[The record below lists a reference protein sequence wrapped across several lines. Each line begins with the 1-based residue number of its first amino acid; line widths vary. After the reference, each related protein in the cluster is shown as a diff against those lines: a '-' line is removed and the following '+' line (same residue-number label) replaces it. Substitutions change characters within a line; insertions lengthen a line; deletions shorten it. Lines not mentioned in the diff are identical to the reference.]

1 MASALAAMKLE
12 DLHLYRKVPRDLT
25 DATAVGGAIS
35 LSCALVMAFLFI
47 SNIQTYMSVNTATD
61 VALDETGEAHMR
73 ICKPRHSP
81 ATSRRPARP
90 RLSACDWRFQSS
102 TSPWSVCP
110 ANSPPSTSRT

>member
-61 VALDETGEAHMR
+61 VALDETGEAHSKR
-73 ICKPRHSP
+73 RHAS
-81 ATSRRPARP
+81 AQFC
-90 RLSACDWRFQSS
+90 RLSAIL
-102 TSPWSVCP
+102 
-110 ANSPPSTSRT
+110 